1 MIQSGW
7 RRAVVGIAALV
18 LAAGLAVVLSDSSP
32 GRHSA
37 AVGPLPPKPPV
48 ATGSPGRGLPFVHP
62 AKSVLQSSPHKVFA
76 HYFPPFPVSL
86 DNKPA
91 DRDYYSRQYLTASG
105 ESGKHASYGGF
116 LRDRPLPR
124 DPLPGN
130 WQLSDMQT
138 EVSEAAGAGIDGFSV
153 DILSLSGPNW
163 ERVQRLLKAAQSV
176 PGFSVMAMPD
186 MAALRAT
193 DQAQLAAALASFA
206 AAPTA
211 FTLSDGRFVVSPFA
225 AEKRTPD
232 WWSGVISLLKSKYG
246 ISVAFVPTF
255 LGWRDSASAFAP
267 ISYGFS
273 DWGHRNPAQNSSLAQ
288 DASDV
293 HAMGKIWMQPVSVQ
307 DERPDQGI
315 YDEADNSANLR
326 TTWQAAIDG
335 NADWV
340 QLTTWNDFSEST
352 EFEPSVD
359 AGWTWLD
366 ISAYYIA
373 RFKTG
378 AWPALTGDIG
388 YLIHRIQPVD
398 AVPTG
403 GQTELMKLRPGSSP
417 PRDDVEALVFLV
429 APATVELDVGG
440 TITDKSVPAGVS
452 SVLAPLRTGTISMR
466 IRRNGADIAS
476 VTSPFAVTDKP
487 ARQDL
492 QYYAVAT
499 SASSK

>member
-1 MIQSGW
+1 MIRSGW

-18 LAAGLAVVLSDSSP
+18 LAVGLAVVLSDSSP
-32 GRHSA
+32 GDRKSN
-37 AVGPLPPKPPV
+37 GPLPPKPKV
-48 ATGSPGRGLPFVHP
+48 TSGSTGRGLPYVHP
-62 AKSVLQSSPHKVFA
+62 PAAALQNSPHKVFA

-91 DRDYYSRQYLTASG
+91 GSDYYSKQYLTAAG
-105 ESGKHASYGGF
+105 EDGKHANYGGF

-130 WQLSDMQT
+130 WQLTDMKT

-153 DILSLSGPNW
+153 DILSFDGPNW
-163 ERVQRLLKAAQSV
+163 DRVQRLLEAARSV

-186 MAALRAT
+186 MAALSST
-193 DQAQLAAALASFA
+193 TQAHMAAALALFA
-206 AAPTA
+206 ASPAA
-211 FTLSDGRFVVSPFA
+211 FRLDDGRFVVSPFA

-232 WWSGVISLLKSKYG
+232 WWSGVISLLDSKYK
-246 ISVAFVPTF
+246 IKVAFVPTF
-255 LGWRDSASAFAP
+255 LGWRDSASAFKS

-273 DWGHRNPAQNSSLAQ
+273 DWGHRNPGQNSSLAQ

-326 TTWQAAIDG
+326 TTWQAAVDG

-340 QLTTWNDFSEST
+340 QLTTWNDFSEGT
-352 EFEPSVD
+352 EFEPSAD
-359 AGWTWLD
+359 AGWSWLD

-378 AWPALTGDIG
+378 EWPALTGDIG
-388 YLIHRIQPVD
+388 YLIHRVQPVD
-398 AVPTG
+398 AKPTG

-429 APATVELDVGG
+429 APATVEVDVGG
-440 TITDKSVPAGVS
+440 TIMDKSVPAGVS
-452 SVLAPLRTGTISMR
+452 SVLAPLRDGTISLK
-466 IRRNGADIAS
+466 IQRNGADVAS
-476 VTSPFAVTDKP
+476 VTSPFTVTDKP
-487 ARQDL
+487 SRQDL

-499 SASSK
+499 S

>member
-1 MIQSGW
+1 MIRSAW

-18 LAAGLAVVLSDSSP
+18 LAGGLAVVLSDSSP
-32 GRHSA
+32 GHHDSA
-37 AVGPLPPKPPV
+37 GPLPPKPKV
-48 ATGSPGRGLPFVHP
+48 AAGSSGRGLPFVHP
-62 AKSVLQSSPHKVFA
+62 AKSALQNSPHKVFA

-91 DRDYYSRQYLTASG
+91 DRDYYSRQYLTAAG

-124 DPLPGN
+124 RPLPGN
-130 WQLSDMQT
+130 WRLTDMQT
-138 EVSEAAGAGIDGFSV
+138 EVSEAAGAGIDGFTV
-153 DILSLSGPNW
+153 DILSFAGPNW
-163 ERVQRLLKAAQSV
+163 DRVQRLLQAARSV
-176 PGFSVMAMPD
+176 PGFVVLAMPD
-186 MAALRAT
+186 MAALTSTTASH
-193 DQAQLAAALASFA
+193 LAAALASFA
-206 AAPTA
+206 NAPAAFKLA
-211 FTLSDGRFVVSPFA
+211 DGRLVVSPFA
-225 AEKRTPD
+225 AEKRSPA
-232 WWSGVISLLKSKYG
+232 WWSDVISLLHTKYR

-255 LGWRDSASAFAP
+255 LGWRDSAAAFRS

-273 DWGHRNPAQNSSLAQ
+273 DWGHRNPAQNSDLTR

-335 NADWV
+335 GADWV
-340 QLTTWNDFSEST
+340 QLTTWNDFSEGT

-359 AGWTWLD
+359 AGSTWLD

-378 AWPALTGDIG
+378 SWPALTGDVG
-388 YLIHRIQPVD
+388 YLVHRIQPID
-398 AVPTG
+398 AKPTG
-403 GQTELMKLRPGSSP
+403 RQTVLMKLRPGSSP

-440 TITDKSVPAGVS
+440 SITDKSVPAGVS
-452 SVLAPLRTGTISMR
+452 SVLAPLRAGTISLR

-476 VTSPFAVTDKP
+476 VNSPFEVSDKP

-499 SASSK
+499 S